1 MMPETVRRRLEE
13 RSNLRMTIKGLAIDC
28 RGIEVSVFRK
38 QGQSCI
44 PVLAVTGIA
53 VTRAHFG

>member
-13 RSNLRMTIKGLAIDC
+13 RSDLRMAIKGLAIDR
-28 RGIEVSVFRK
+28 RGIQVGVFCK
-38 QGQSCI
+38 QGQGCI

-53 VTRAHFG
+53 VARAHFG